1 MEKTE
6 MDILKIAILNEVEGE
21 AFYRLAAQQARSSEL
36 RDFFLHL
43 ASDEEKHQASLRE
56 IYRQLTNE
64 GHCVVILDDAVKSP
78 GIFSLSKTDV
88 PVDNLEISA
97 VSAGILMEKA
107 SMDYYQKAAQDAQS
121 SGLKDMC
128 VRLADWELSH
138 LDQLEAIY
146 DYLREAWFE
155 QQGFSAS

>member
-1 MEKTE
+1 MDKTE
-6 MDILKIAILNEVEGE
+6 IDLIKIAILNEVEGE
-21 AFYRLAAQQARSSEL
+21 AFYRLAAQQARASEL

-43 ASDEEKHQASLRE
+43 AGDEQKHQAFLRE
-56 IYRQLTNE
+56 IYRQLTSE
-64 GHCVVILDDAVKSP
+64 GHCGVMLDDAVKSP

-107 SMDYYQKAAQDAQS
+107 SMDYYQKAALSAQS
-121 SGLKDMC
+121 PGLKDMC
-128 VRLADWELSH
+128 LSLADWERSH

-146 DYLREAWFE
+146 DDLREAWFE